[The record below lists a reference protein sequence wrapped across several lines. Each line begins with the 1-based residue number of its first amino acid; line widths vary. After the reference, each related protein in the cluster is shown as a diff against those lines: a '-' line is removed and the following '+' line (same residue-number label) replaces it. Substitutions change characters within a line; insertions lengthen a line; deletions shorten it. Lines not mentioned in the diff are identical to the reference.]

1 MFVGARVKKML
12 ASPPGNA
19 PIPFSAESARMV
31 WHMVM
36 GNSGWRVVMIGGA
49 TSCVLVGT
57 QLMSPLLTKY
67 LINRVLIPHHQQMLS
82 FLLLGIIAVGLAQ
95 IGASLGQSVA
105 LERII
110 QSRLLQLRT
119 RWIRSASM
127 RLLRPGDLEA
137 TSASFS
143 SRLLNDLDSLAR
155 EVLALMISVPRD
167 ALWLCLLIVL
177 MTRLDSAMTIAAFV
191 MVPAVGA
198 MELWLA
204 HLQATWTQRF
214 HHDLAATSGAI
225 VHALDLSRVIHAFG
239 MPTYLNDLTQ
249 PALAQL
255 QDDSVR
261 RIAWLST
268 AQALSSFMMFLGP
281 LTLLLYG
288 SWLELHGRLTLGALL
303 AFYAFSMQVYLPVK
317 GLLQGPSRF
326 ARIHALSVGIL
337 NDMGPFPMSSESGSS
352 EVSLPVSFTDRVPG
366 ADYCVCLSEVAI
378 GEKDTRAGSDPET
391 ISLILQP
398 GSRLWIQGPNGSG
411 KSHWISVIGQ
421 LIPPLRGEIV
431 VHGRTGWAL
440 QPPQVSHDTLENNI
454 RWGRPSLD
462 LTHVEHILAVLGH
475 DIGGWS
481 QGWQTPIGTSG
492 PDYLSDG
499 LRQIVSLTRA
509 LADSPN
515 ILLLDEPLIYLDTR
529 ATRGLIDLLAHW
541 GGILVFSHHG
551 ALPIGFPRVTHRFD
565 LPSLSVIKN
574 TTGFER

>member
-1 MFVGARVKKML
+1 MFVGARVKKTI
-12 ASPPGNA
+12 ASPRHNVPS
-19 PIPFSAESARMV
+19 PFADESARMV

-36 GNSGWRVVMIGGA
+36 GQAGWRGVMIGGA

-57 QLMSPLLTKY
+57 QLISPLLTKY
-67 LINRVLIPHHQQMLS
+67 LINRVLIPHHPQMLS
-82 FLLLGIIAVGLAQ
+82 FLLLGIIAVGLTQ

-110 QSRLLQLRT
+110 QSRLLQLRM

-127 RLLRPGDLEA
+127 RLLGPGDMEA
-137 TSASFS
+137 ASAGFS

-155 EVLALMISVPRD
+155 ELLGVMISVPRD
-167 ALWLCLLIVL
+167 ALWLILLIVL
-177 MTRLDSAMTIAAFV
+177 MARLDSPMTVAAFV

-198 MELWLA
+198 MEIWLA
-204 HLQATWTQRF
+204 RLQATWTQRF
-214 HHDLAATSGAI
+214 HQDLATTSGAI
-225 VHALDLSRVIHAFG
+225 VHALHLSRVAHAFQT
-239 MPTYLNDLTQ
+239 PFYLNDLTH
-249 PALAQL
+249 PSLVQL
-255 QDDSVR
+255 QKDSVR
-261 RIAWLST
+261 RIVWLST

-288 SWLELHGRLTLGALL
+288 SWLELHGRLSLGALL

-326 ARIHALSVGIL
+326 ARIHTLSVGIL
-337 NDMGPFPMSSESGSS
+337 RDMGPVPMTSESESS
-352 EVSLPVSFTDRVPG
+352 EVRLPGSVTDRRPG
-366 ADYCVCLSEVAI
+366 ADCCVCLSEVVI
-378 GEKDTRAGSDPET
+378 GEDDKRASSDPGA
-391 ISLILQP
+391 ISLVLQP

-431 VHGRTGWAL
+431 VQGRIGWAL
-440 QPPQVSHDTLENNI
+440 QPPQVSRDTLENNI

-462 LTHVEHILAVLGH
+462 LTHVEHLLAVLGH
-475 DIGGWS
+475 DIGTWS
-481 QGWQTPIGTSG
+481 QGWQTPIGATG

-515 ILLLDEPLIYLDTR
+515 ILFLDEPFIYLDTR
-529 ATRGLIDLLAHW
+529 ATQGLIDLLAHW
-541 GGILVFSHHG
+541 EGILVLSHHG
-551 ALPIGFPRVTHRFD
+551 ALPTGFPEITHRVD
-565 LPSLSVIKN
+565 LPSLRVIAN
-574 TTGFER
+574 TTVCEG

>member
-1 MFVGARVKKML
+1 MFVGTRVKKMTAL
-12 ASPPGNA
+12 LPSNVPLRFAVKSV
-19 PIPFSAESARMV
+19 RMV
-31 WHMVM
+31 WQMVM
-36 GNSGWRVVMIGGA
+36 GKSGWRVVMIGGV
-49 TSCVLVGT
+49 TSFVLVGT
-57 QLMSPLLTKY
+57 QLISPLLTKY
-67 LINRVLIPHHQQMLS
+67 LINRVLIPHHQQTLS
-82 FLLLGIIAVGLAQ
+82 FLLLGIIAVGLTQ

-110 QSRLLQLRT
+110 QSRLLQLRM

-137 TSASFS
+137 TSAGFS

-155 EVLALMISVPRD
+155 EVLGAMISVPRD
-167 ALWLCLLIVL
+167 TLWLILLIVL
-177 MTRLDSAMTIAAFV
+177 MARLDSPMTVAAFV

-204 HLQATWTQRF
+204 RLQATWTQRF

-225 VHALDLSRVIHAFG
+225 VHALHLSRVVHAFQT
-239 MPTYLNDLTQ
+239 PSYLNDLTH
-249 PALAQL
+249 PSLVQL
-255 QDDSVR
+255 QNDSVR

-288 SWLELHGRLTLGALL
+288 SWLELHGRLSLGALL

-337 NDMGPFPMSSESGSS
+337 NDMGPCPMSSEFGPSDIG
-352 EVSLPVSFTDRVPG
+352 LPVAVADRVSG
-366 ADYCVCLSEVAI
+366 ADSYVRLSEVVV
-378 GEKDTRAGSDPET
+378 GEKDTRAGSDPKP

-421 LIPPLRGEIV
+421 LIPPIRGEIV

-440 QPPQVSHDTLENNI
+440 QPPQVSRDTLENNI
-454 RWGRPSLD
+454 RWGRPALD
-462 LTHVEHILAVLGH
+462 LTQAENILAVLGH
-475 DIGGWS
+475 DMGCWS
-481 QGWQTPIGTSG
+481 QGWQTPIGTAG
-492 PDYLSDG
+492 RDYLSDG

-515 ILLLDEPLIYLDTR
+515 ILFLDEPFIYLDTR

-541 GGILVFSHHG
+541 EGIVVFSHHG
-551 ALPIGFPRVTHRFD
+551 ALPIGFPEVTHRFD
-565 LPSLSVIKN
+565 LPSLRVIEN
-574 TTGFER
+574 TTGLER